1 MPGPRSYKRNTISR
15 LFALSGGRCAFPGCN
30 KLLVN
35 HDNAANSH
43 ICHIAAASPS
53 GQRYRSDMSDE
64 QRADYTNLIVLCPSH
79 HKVTDDEKLYTIE
92 KLKAMKAEHEAMI
105 QRRVSASKP
114 LQKRPSLLADVVKRI
129 GKINLQTETEE
140 AAAGSSFDIEAKITH
155 NHVIRYRPFL
165 QEHAVYAGKLQNLYI
180 EFEQAGNGRVEILL
194 RNIASLYSLQKGKLL
209 GADTSLAN
217 IQQNADAL
225 IEAVKN
231 DLHDLMESSPNNDWA
246 IPYEEVEFALSI
258 VLVDA
263 FMRCRI
269 LERPL

>member
-1 MPGPRSYKRNTISR
+1 MPKSRHYKPNTIKR
-15 LFALSGGRCAFPGCN
+15 LYALSGGQCAFPGCD
-30 KLLVN
+30 KSLVN
-35 HDNAANSH
+35 LGNAADSH
-43 ICHIAAASPS
+43 ICHIAAASPG

-64 QRADYTNLIVLCPSH
+64 QRADYTNLILLCPGH

-92 KLKAMKAEHEAMI
+92 KLKVMKAEHEAMI

-129 GKINLQTETEE
+129 GKINLQTYAEE
-140 AAAGSSFDIEAKITH
+140 AATGPAFDIEAKITH
-155 NHVIRYRPFL
+155 NHVILYRPFL
-165 QEHAVYAGKLQNLYI
+165 KEHAVYAGKLQSLYI
-180 EFEQAGNGRVEILL
+180 EFEQTGGGRVETLL
-194 RNIASLYSLQKGKLL
+194 LNIASLYSLQKGKLL
-209 GADTSLAN
+209 GADTSLVN

-231 DLHDLMESSPNNDWA
+231 DLHDLMESSPNNDWT

-269 LERPL
+269 LERP